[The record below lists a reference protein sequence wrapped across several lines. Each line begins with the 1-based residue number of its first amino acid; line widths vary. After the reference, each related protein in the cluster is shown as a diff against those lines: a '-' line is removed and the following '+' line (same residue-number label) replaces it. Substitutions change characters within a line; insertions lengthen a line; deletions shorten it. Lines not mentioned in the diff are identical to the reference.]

1 MLTKKDEHIVT
12 VTSADELEQLDR
24 QKFCFTAKT
33 ILRSFNEDFIDED
46 TGETVT
52 IERNE
57 LLYARGRRLSP
68 DDFSAL
74 LFHFQSGDLKEATFS
89 DQQRIGYVFG
99 TSWRLWQAKA
109 TGGNTK
115 LNMLLSAPSV
125 IKAYEIVSDYIELN
139 NKGGFAI
146 TGISLFSANV
156 VIERDTQEKP
166 EKPNSSWYIIS
177 VLEEE
182 KPVDGLI
189 EDNEEKPEPT
199 DYICYAD
206 SVETAKEIIEN
217 HIAISRAKAENYEPY
232 EVKTLC
238 AKTISCNVMI
248 PVDFCLAH
256 KEQDQEGGQS

>member
-1 MLTKKDEHIVT
+1 MQTKKDEHIVT
-12 VTSADELEQLDR
+12 VTSAEELEQLDR

-52 IERNE
+52 VERNE
-57 LLYARGRRLSP
+57 WLYERGRRLSP

-74 LFHFQSGDLKEATFS
+74 LFHFQSGGLKEAILS
-89 DQQRIGYVFG
+89 DQQRTGYVFG
-99 TSWRLWQAKA
+99 TSWQLWQAKA
-109 TGGNTK
+109 TGDNTK
-115 LNMLLSAPSV
+115 LNMLLRAPSV

-139 NKGGFAI
+139 YKGGFAI

-166 EKPNSSWYIIS
+166 EKPNSSWYS
-177 VLEEE
+177 VSVIEEE
-182 KPVDGLI
+182 KPVDGVFEG
-189 EDNEEKPEPT
+189 EDPDPT

-217 HIAISRAKAENYEPY
+217 HIAISRAKEENYAPY

-256 KEQDQEGGQS
+256 KEQDQEGADR

>member
-1 MLTKKDEHIVT
+1 MLTKKNEHIVT
-12 VTSADELEQLDR
+12 VTSAEELEQLDR
-24 QKFCFTAKT
+24 TRFCFAAKT
-33 ILRSFNEDFIDED
+33 ILRSYNEDFIDED
-46 TGETVT
+46 TGEAVTV
-52 IERNE
+52 ERNE
-57 LLYARGRRLSP
+57 WLYERGRCLSP

-74 LFHFQSGDLKEATFS
+74 LFHFQSGGLKEATLS
-89 DQQRIGYVFG
+89 DQQRTGYVFE

-115 LNMLLSAPSV
+115 LNMLLRAPSV
-125 IKAYEIVSDYIELN
+125 IKAYEIVNDYIELN
-139 NKGGFAI
+139 YKGGFGI

-189 EDNEEKPEPT
+189 EDDEEKPKPT

-206 SVETAKEIIEN
+206 SVETAKGIIEN
-217 HIAISRAKAENYEPY
+217 HIAISRAKEENYAPY

-256 KEQDQEGGQS
+256 KGQDQEGERS

>member
-1 MLTKKDEHIVT
+1 MLTKKNEHIVT
-12 VTSADELEQLDR
+12 VTNAEELEQLDR
-24 QKFCFTAKT
+24 KRFRFTATT
-33 ILRSFNEDFIDED
+33 ILRSFNEDFIDET

-52 IERNE
+52 VERNE
-57 LLYARGRRLSP
+57 WLYERGRCLSP

-74 LFHFQSGDLKEATFS
+74 LFHFQAGDLKEVTLS
-89 DQQRIGYVFG
+89 DQQRTGYVFG

-109 TGGNTK
+109 TGCNTK
-115 LNMLLSAPSV
+115 LNMLLRAPSV

-139 NKGGFAI
+139 YEGGFAI
-146 TGISLFSANV
+146 AGISLFSANV

-182 KPVDGLI
+182 KPVNGFI

-217 HIAISRAKAENYEPY
+217 HIAVSRAKRENYEPY
-232 EVKTLC
+232 EVKTLS

-248 PVDFCLAH
+248 PVDFCIAH
-256 KEQDQEGGQS
+256 KDIEEGGPA